1 MLLWIHIPLMG
12 MMALSEK
19 MVRDAF
25 DISTVAVIYSEEN
38 CNY

>member
-12 MMALSEK
+12 MMASLEK

-25 DISTVAVIYSEEN
+25 DISTVAVIFRRKL
-38 CNY
+38 